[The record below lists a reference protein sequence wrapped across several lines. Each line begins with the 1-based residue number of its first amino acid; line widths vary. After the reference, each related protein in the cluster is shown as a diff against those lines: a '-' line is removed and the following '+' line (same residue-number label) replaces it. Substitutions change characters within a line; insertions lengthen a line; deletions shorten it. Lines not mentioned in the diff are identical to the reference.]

1 MSDETKNVMERVKT
15 IQPMPLL
22 AVIAVLLVAVIVL
35 SVMLVQLN
43 GRQQEASSE
52 EAVAMVNDEPVLKD
66 ELFEIMYAQGGADA
80 LEQLIARKLIA
91 QEAANVG
98 IAVTEEELDE
108 EVDSIIGESFQG
120 SREDFLTVLE
130 SYGISEESFREDA
143 RLNLLVRKLAMTE
156 IEPSEE
162 DLIEFFENN
171 TSLFEQPET
180 VEARHILV
188 ETEDEA
194 DEILALLRD
203 GGDFAELA
211 AENSIDL
218 SNKDDAGY
226 LGYFGRGE
234 MVQEF
239 EDVAFSLET
248 GDISDP
254 VETTFGFHIIE
265 LIDRTETVE
274 IEYEDVSDDV
284 MEAMIEERVPQ
295 VINELVQTLYEK
307 SEIEYLL

>member
-156 IEPSEE
+156 IDPSEE